1 MTRLYA
7 ASKAAGEATRVFLNM
22 AAHEL
27 RTPIT
32 VLAGYL
38 SMMGD
43 GSLGRAPDSWAVPL
57 QILKT
62 KTGELNRIMESLVKA
77 SQIGAKVTPL
87 QGQVI
92 DLRNVVEAAVAR
104 ARPRADLLHADI
116 STKLAIGALPVNADK
131 EELAR
136 VLDNLINNSLSN
148 AAPPARLFIDASRDS
163 TRALAQGTTSGVRL
177 AE

>member
-7 ASKAAGEATRVFLNM
+7 ASKAAGEAKSAFLNM

-43 GSLGRAPDSWAVPL
+43 GSIGHAPDSWAGPL

-87 QGQVI
+87 QGQGI
-92 DLRNVVEAAVAR
+92 DLRNVVEAAVLP
-104 ARPRADLLHADI
+104 ARPPAHLR
-116 STKLAIGALPVNADK
+116 
-131 EELAR
+131 
-136 VLDNLINNSLSN
+136 
-148 AAPPARLFIDASRDS
+148 PAR
-163 TRALAQGTTSGVRL
+163 RL
-177 AE
+177 TNT